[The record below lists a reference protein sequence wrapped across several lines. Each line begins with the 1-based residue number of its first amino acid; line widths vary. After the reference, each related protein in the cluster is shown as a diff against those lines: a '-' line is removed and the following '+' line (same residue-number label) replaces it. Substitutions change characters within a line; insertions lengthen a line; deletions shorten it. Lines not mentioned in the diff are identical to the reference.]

1 MLQNLDV
8 CLLFYI
14 FATDL
19 RSRIVFFVLRTRQRC
34 TQDTKPNYYNI
45 YLF

>member
-19 RSRIVFFVLRTRQRC
+19 RSRIVFCASHEAALHARH
-34 TQDTKPNYYNI
+34 
-45 YLF
+45 